1 MQINLPKLR
10 KVTLQ
15 RTKKKIFLL
24 TDDIMS
30 PSGVGTIAKEIVF
43 GTVNEFDWVQL
54 AAGLNSP
61 EHGKVVDLSEFIEQ
75 ETGVSD
81 VYVKQYK
88 HNGYFS
94 FDAFFQILELEKP
107 DCVLLFTDPRHFM
120 EFWPHE
126 HTIRSQFKIPI
137 IYKSIWDSE
146 LVPLWNEP
154 FYNSCDLLLAI
165 NKQTHFIHKQLLKEY
180 VDLDEQEVTE
190 PTSLPMVKYLPHG
203 INPNVFFPIENDPE
217 YDKFVEDF
225 KSKHNVDFVVFYN
238 SRNIRRKQPGDVILG
253 FKRFC
258 DALPPEQAQRCCLF
272 MKTHIQDPNGT
283 DLMAV
288 KDAICPNYKVV
299 FNQEIIP
306 QQIINYFYNLADVT
320 VNMSSAEGFGL
331 GIAESIMAGTMVI
344 APVHG
349 GLQDQMNFRD
359 EDGNLYF
366 NNEHIP
372 TNAIGA
378 YTQHGSWVLPIYP
391 SCRQLQGSIYTPYL
405 FDYCCDSQ
413 DLATRLEQCYELGGG
428 MRKMC
433 GLDGRKWM
441 MSEESK
447 MSSQYMING
456 FVSAVN
462 TLLKNWIPKPTYT
475 IQKII
480 KTKNTGTTGLI

>member
-1 MQINLPKLR
+1 MQIKLPKLR
-10 KVTLQ
+10 KVNLQ

-24 TDDIMS
+24 TDDILA
-30 PSGVGTIAKEIVF
+30 PSGVGTIAKELVF
-43 GTVNEFDWVQL
+43 GTVDHFDWVQL
-54 AAGLNSP
+54 AASINTP
-61 EHGKVVDLSEFIEQ
+61 DHGKVVDLSEFVET
-75 ETGVSD
+75 ETGKTD

-94 FDAFFQILELEKP
+94 FNAFFQILEIEKP
-107 DCVLLFTDPRHFM
+107 DCVMLFTDPRHFM

-126 HTIRSQFKIPI
+126 HTIRSEFKIPI

-154 FYNSCDLLLAI
+154 FYKSCDLLLAI
-165 NKQTHFIHKQLLKEY
+165 NKQTHFIHQQLLKEY
-180 VDLDEQEVTE
+180 VDLDNETLTE
-190 PTSLPMVKYLPHG
+190 PTDLPLIKYLPHG
-203 INPNVFFPIENDPE
+203 INPDVFFPIEFDPE
-217 YDKFVEDF
+217 YDAFLKDF
-225 KSKHNVDFVVFYN
+225 KSQHDVDFVVFYN

-258 DALPPEQAQRCCLF
+258 DMLPPQQADRVCLL

-299 FNQEIIP
+299 FNQEHLP
-306 QQIINYFYNLADVT
+306 AKVMNYFYNLADVT

-359 EDGNLYF
+359 DEGNLYF

-372 TNAIGA
+372 TNSVGA
-378 YTQHGSWVLPIYP
+378 FHNHGPWVFPLFPAA
-391 SCRQLQGSIYTPYL
+391 RQLQGSIYTPYL
-405 FDYCCDSQ
+405 FDYCCDSN
-413 DLATRLEQCYELGGG
+413 DLAIALFQTYKLPEENRTANGV
-428 MRKMC
+428 
-433 GLDGRKWM
+433 DGREWM
-441 MSEESK
+441 CSEESK
-447 MSSQYMING
+447 MSTKWMTSG
-456 FVSAVN
+456 FIDSVN
-462 TLLKNWIPKPTYT
+462 VLLENWKPKPKYSVE
-475 IQKII
+475 KIK